1 MLPRVGLAPV
11 MLQTF
16 DIRRKSRETCR
27 APRDCQGIV
36 ERRKHVMVKRNSR
49 KARQLCK
56 IDILI
61 EA

>member
-1 MLPRVGLAPV
+1 MLPRVALAPV

-16 DIRRKSRETCR
+16 DISRKSRETCR
-27 APRDCQGIV
+27 APRNCQGIV
-36 ERRKHVMVKRNSR
+36 EREFRAMVKRNSR